1 MRTLAY
7 LDAGTGSMI
16 VQAVVAG
23 TAGAAVVAK
32 VGWRRM
38 TGTARKRLA
47 GPTQDSPATTATTAT
62 AVSDVEDRVDAT

>member
-16 VQAVVAG
+16 VQATVAG
-23 TAGAAVVAK
+23 VAGAAVVAK

-38 TGTARKRLA
+38 TGSFRRSSPQLDE
-47 GPTQDSPATTATTAT
+47 PTPEIAQTK
-62 AVSDVEDRVDAT
+62 AVDGVDAT